1 MAKTVN
7 VNKGAQLPQKK
18 SEQQTMLGFIKSME
32 PQIMK
37 ALPSAITP
45 ERFSRIC
52 MTAISQNPQLA
63 ECTPTSFA
71 GAMMTAAQLGLEPNT
86 PLGQAYLIPYRD
98 YKKGVSECQF
108 QLGYRGLIEL
118 AHRSGDL
125 QSIEA
130 HIVYEGDE
138 FEYQLGLEPKLV
150 HKPAMTGR
158 GNILWVYAIYKLKS
172 GGYGFEV
179 MSVED
184 VNKHKDK
191 FSKAAGRG
199 FSPWND
205 NWEAMAKKTVIKR
218 VLKYAPMASE
228 FARGFTDDGSV
239 LDFQKIDG
247 EEWDIV
253 QKPYDEEQI
262 VEAETE
268 VVEEQIDMETGE
280 IK

>member
-7 VNKGAQLPQKK
+7 VNQGAQLPQKQNNEK
-18 SEQQTMLGFIKSME
+18 SMKLFIKSME
-32 PQIMK
+32 PQIMA
-37 ALPSAITP
+37 ALPKTITA

-52 MTAISQNPQLA
+52 MTAISQTPALA
-63 ECTPTSFA
+63 ECTPASFA
-71 GAMMTAAQLGLEPNT
+71 GAMMTAAQLGLEPNS
-86 PLGQAYLIPYRD
+86 PLGQAYLIPYKD
-98 YKKGVSECQF
+98 YKSNTTECQF

-118 AHRSGDL
+118 AHRTGEL

-130 HIVYEGDE
+130 HIVYEGDD
-138 FEYQLGLEPKLV
+138 FEYELGLEPKLK

-158 GNILWVYAIYKLKS
+158 GEAQWVYAVYHLVN

-184 VNKHKDK
+184 VNKHRDA

-199 FSPWND
+199 FSPWST

-218 VLKYAPMASE
+218 VLKYAPLSSDVAGAMSKDE
-228 FARGFTDDGSV
+228 GT
-239 LDFQKIDG
+239 LDFKKVDS
-247 EEWDIV
+247 DVFDVV
-253 QKPYDEEQI
+253 QKPFDEEQI
-262 VEAETE
+262 VEAE
-268 VVEEQIDMETGE
+268 VDLETGE

>member
-1 MAKTVN
+1 MSKSIN
-7 VNKGAQLPQKK
+7 VNQGAQLPQKQNQNK
-18 SEQQTMLGFIKSME
+18 SMLGFIQSMQ

-37 ALPSAITP
+37 ALPSAMTP
-45 ERFSRIC
+45 ERFTRIC

-63 ECTPTSFA
+63 QCTTTSFA

-86 PLGQAYLIPYRD
+86 PLGQAYLIPYKD
-98 YKKGVSECQF
+98 YKKGVTECQF

-118 AHRSGDL
+118 AHRSGEL

-130 HIVYEGDE
+130 HVVYEGDE
-138 FEYQLGLEPKLV
+138 FEYELGLDPKLK
-150 HKPAMTGR
+150 HKPAMKDR
-158 GNILWVYAIYKLKS
+158 GDITWVYAVYKLKS

-184 VNKHKDK
+184 INKHRDK

-218 VLKYAPMASE
+218 VLKYAPLASDFVKGMTE
-228 FARGFTDDGSV
+228 DESV
-239 LDFQKIDG
+239 MDFKEVDSG
-247 EEWDIV
+247 EWDVV

-262 VEAETE
+262 VEAE
-268 VVEEQIDMETGE
+268 VEIDGEKVDLETGE
-280 IK
+280 VK

>member
-7 VNKGAQLPQKK
+7 VNKGAQLPQKR

-37 ALPSAITP
+37 ALPSAMTP

-63 ECTPTSFA
+63 ESTPASFA

-86 PLGQAYLIPYRD
+86 PLGQAYLIPYKD
-98 YKKGVSECQF
+98 YKKGVIECQF

-138 FEYQLGLEPKLV
+138 FEYELGLEPKLV

-184 VNKHKDK
+184 INRHRDK

-199 FSPWND
+199 FSPWTD

-228 FARGFTDDGSV
+228 FVRGMTADEASIDFKEGLDG
-239 LDFQKIDG
+239 D
-247 EEWDIV
+247 WDIV
-253 QKPYDEEQI
+253 QKPYEEEQI
-262 VEAETE
+262 VEAEAE